1 MKLLVRGVHLKLSDD
16 IKAYVEKHLVER
28 LEQYFDDEAAE
39 IDVHL
44 VDTNGPKGGEDKACR
59 VTLRMP
65 GMNTIH
71 IEESAAS
78 LKEAVDSVRDRMEKA
93 MKREIAKARQVAGH
107 PTSNPAGRLA
117 PREAFVEG
125 EDLPS
130 V

>member
-1 MKLLVRGVHLKLSDD
+1 MKVLVRGVHLKLSDS
-16 IKAYVEKHLVER
+16 IKAYVDKHLVER
-28 LEQYFDDEAAE
+28 IAQYFDDEAAE
-39 IDVHL
+39 LDIHL

-65 GMNTIH
+65 GMNSIH
-71 IEESAAS
+71 IEDAAS
-78 LKEAVDSVRDRMEKA
+78 SLQEAVDLVRDRLEKA
-93 MKREIAKARQVAGH
+93 MKREIAKARTAVGH

-117 PREAFVEG
+117 PRAAYIEG